1 MLKTKEERLIYYDH
15 DLKIETYQL
24 SGIVQKFPNHFHDCY
39 VFGFI
44 ENGRRHLCCKGQ
56 EYDLSAGDLILF
68 NPQDN
73 HLCFPLDNEPL
84 DYRALNIGSEVMQYA
99 VREITGQS
107 YLPQF
112 KNNVIYQSD
121 ITAAIDSLYLAIV
134 NQVDKLQ
141 KEEAL
146 FFLLEQLL
154 QECSCNLADTGVEQ
168 PHAALQALC
177 LYMQQNYM
185 QNITLDELATLSKF
199 SKSYLLRFFTK
210 QIGVSPYRYLQN
222 IRLNQAKKLLEKN
235 IAPLEV
241 AMATGFADQSHFT
254 NYFKEFIGLTPKQY
268 QKIFTTT
275 I

>member
-56 EYDLSAGDLILF
+56 EYDLSTGDMILF

-73 HLCFPLDNEPL
+73 HLCFPLGNEPL
-84 DYRALNIGSEVMQYA
+84 DYRALNIGIEVMQYA
-99 VREITGQS
+99 VREITGQI
-107 YLPQF
+107 YLPHF

-185 QNITLDELATLSKF
+185 QNITLDELASLSKF

-241 AMATGFADQSHFT
+241 AIATGFADQSHFT

>member
-24 SGIVQKFPNHFHDCY
+24 AGIVQKFPNHFHDCY

-44 ENGRRHLCCKGQ
+44 AKGRRHLCCKGQ
-56 EYDLSAGDLILF
+56 EYDLGAGDLIIF
-68 NPQDN
+68 NPHDN
-73 HLCFPLDNEPL
+73 HLCVPIDNEPL
-84 DYRALNIGSEVMQYA
+84 DYRGINIDSSVMQRT
-99 VREITGQS
+99 VQELTGKE
-107 YLPQF
+107 YLPHF
-112 KNNVIYQSD
+112 TSNVIHQSD
-121 ITAAIDSLYLAIV
+121 ITAAIDTLYLAVV

-154 QECSCNLADTGVEQ
+154 QEYSCDFADIGVDQ
-168 PHAALQALC
+168 PHEVLQQLC

-185 QNITLDELATLSKF
+185 HNITLDELVALTKF

-222 IRLNQAKKLLEKN
+222 IRLNQAKKLLEQN

-241 AMATGFADQSHFT
+241 AIATGFADQSHFT